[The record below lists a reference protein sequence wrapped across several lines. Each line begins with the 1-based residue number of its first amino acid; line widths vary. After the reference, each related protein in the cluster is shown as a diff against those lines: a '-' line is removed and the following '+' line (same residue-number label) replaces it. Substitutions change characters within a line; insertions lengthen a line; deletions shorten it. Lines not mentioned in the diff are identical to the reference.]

1 MLVLSRKVGQGIR
14 CEEAGIVVRVL
25 GKSGSVVKLGVDAP
39 SDVSIVRDE
48 LPVEK
53 FVETER
59 KKAETMSA
67 EVKHRVNNLLNRITL
82 TADLAE
88 SQLLRGMV
96 DEAVETIRELHNCVE
111 VMRDAGEPVADSE
124 QGQSE
129 RQGHLLLVEDDRV
142 QRDTLADLL
151 RTQGYDVTIAV
162 DGEDAWDAMQAHKFD
177 LVLLDLLMPKCDGAT
192 LIRRIRANSRL
203 KSTTVFAVSGQNPDD
218 LGLPI
223 GRDGADRWLAKPY
236 TSRQLSTLLEGDLS
250 RRN

>member
-48 LPVEK
+48 LPIEA

-59 KKAETMSA
+59 RKADKMSA
-67 EVKHRVNNLLNRITL
+67 EVKHRINNLLNRITL
-82 TADLAE
+82 SADLAE

-96 DEAVETIRELHNCVE
+96 DEAVETIRGLHDCVE
-111 VMRDAGEPVADSE
+111 VMRDVGEPAANVE
-124 QGQSE
+124 PHTNGG
-129 RQGHLLLVEDDRV
+129 QGHLLLVEDDRV
-142 QRDTLADLL
+142 QREALADLL
-151 RTQGYDVTIAV
+151 RSQGYDVTIAV
-162 DGEDAWDAMQAHKFD
+162 DGEDAWDAMQANQFD

-192 LIRRIRANSRL
+192 LIRRIRGNNRL

-223 GRDGADRWLAKPY
+223 GRDGADRWLSKPY
-236 TSRQLSTLLEGDLS
+236 TSRQLSTLLEDDLS